1 VSLSLF
7 GNDISNGWID
17 EEGINMNWKDAFK
30 IPGAIIT
37 LLIGFYALNY
47 YIENIVVRKLNDPDF
62 VNKISEKFKR
72 PIVIF
77 DHNSSILIDNGAMK
91 FIDNIKVVLN
101 DQNKQPE
108 KIIVSPNRHLN
119 IAPLLESLD
128 DDFVIESKRGN
139 KFDWVYELSSI
150 DHMVLESSAEPKE
163 LKRFRLEII
172 P

>member
-1 VSLSLF
+1 
-7 GNDISNGWID
+7 
-17 EEGINMNWKDAFK
+17 MKWKDAFK
-30 IPGAIIT
+30 IVGAIIT

-47 YIENIVVRKLNDPDF
+47 YIENIVERKIDDPKF
-62 VNKISEKFKR
+62 VNKISEKVKR

-77 DHNSSILIDNGAMK
+77 DQNGSILVDNDAMK

-101 DQNKQPE
+101 NQNKQPE

-119 IAPLLESLD
+119 IAPVLESLD
-128 DDFVIESKRGN
+128 DDFVIESKRGH
-139 KFDWVYELSSI
+139 KFDWIYELGI
-150 DHMVLESSAEPKE
+150 INRLVLESSAKPKE